1 MATSSRTIE
10 PADAEATRRGTQTRR
25 RILAAATRQFS
36 ERGYD
41 GAKFR
46 EIGDVADVSF
56 QSIRYH
62 FGTKE
67 KLWEA
72 VVEQLHDDAEAAML
86 DNERELAELPAA
98 EQLRRQVRAMVA
110 YQAEHPE
117 LQKILLRE
125 AMKGSARYRKAFNQH
140 VRRFERSAVRF
151 LGGLQDVGV
160 IKPDIEL
167 QDLFYVFRG
176 ALNYRL
182 VAPPSGDMRGSSRKI
197 RDEVIDR
204 HAETITRLL
213 MA

>member
-10 PADAEATRRGTQTRR
+10 PAADATRRGAKTRR
-25 RILAAATRQFS
+25 RILTAATRQFS

-86 DNERELAELPAA
+86 DNERELAELPPA
-98 EQLRRQVRAMVA
+98 EQLRAQIRAMVA

-125 AMKGSARYRKAFNQH
+125 AMKGSERYRQAFNQH
-140 VRRFERSAVRF
+140 VRRFERNAVRF
-151 LGGLQDVGV
+151 LGGLQDAGV

-182 VAPPSGDMRGSSRKI
+182 VAPPSGDTRGSSRKI
-197 RDEVIDR
+197 RDEVIER